1 MLSSRTYLHVF
12 ILDHAILFVF
22 KPGKGDAR
30 EIEIAS
36 IGFDSYVKETRPTAK
51 KSLVCMQSEQII
63 QHILCPAY
71 LRILPPEPTAK
82 NANASMS
89 MRATLR
95 HVLTSP
101 PPPPSGAGISVPSA
115 FPGDDTGT
123 SADGAAG
130 SGNVLA
136 SPTASTLGPAPQGT
150 SLYTSSSVSTS
161 PSSPHVAAAGS
172 IAGSASG
179 GSVSAGAAAA
189 GGTAAAAAPGDGP
202 GGSRPRLLCVH
213 PTLPLCAYVL
223 TNPTATGGGKV
234 DGGSGTSRS
243 IAKLMRGAPP
253 GAAASTLL
261 RPRLHL
267 PGSGRG
273 DDDATTDTKEDK
285 EETAPTSSTAIWD
298 GRDDRIVVQDYARDS
313 IVKVWNVADVAAW
326 INAEEC
332 RRDLVTELEEE
343 AALAASDT
351 DGDDEKKKKDEQATN
366 AGIGKTVMLG
376 TIRSISFWD
385 RHVGQYTCADGLC
398 DPGLVG
404 SAASADGSRRDGS
417 GAARRE
423 RFRLPRGTSTD
434 ANDGAFGAVAA
445 VSNQY
450 RSGIRTNSALSSCG
464 MMPQSLAVQFDTRA
478 VLLNLKGPGRNPPAG
493 IACAAGG
500 GGDAASVLAAA
511 TATIPSG
518 GFGGASSSSASA
530 SPWLTIPVVDP
541 YGPLTALITPE
552 DLVGNV
558 PTSPAVPITAS
569 VLAIGCS
576 DGTVRFYDMDRR
588 DSGRSG
594 GSSNKKNAPTPA
606 GGSGTVIKSVRGP
619 NGRNDPV
626 VRVVNVNSD
635 ALSDANSG
643 SAGGDTAARILT
655 VCASGVAYLWNIF
668 VSASPATEGS
678 GGSSVR
684 LKINPPVCRLD
695 GLGENRRAEIK
706 PTTDFY
712 GGRAQCSLVTATRI
726 SYDAQN
732 DVVSWCVPNYA
743 GVSRY
748 HTVTWDLRR
757 MPQAAAGVVA
767 PRLPPRTVVVLPTSL
782 SVPGEDDESK
792 TTDGPAGGNTVDA
805 ETPRTGD
812 GPDAVGTGPIAT
824 HSSGS
829 PSSII
834 DIVPN
839 LSHPSLPC
847 DGSVVACLLVTVKG
861 DVATVASSLA
871 GKTESANNTAV
882 PFHRTSLSAL
892 LSTPLASSSPA
903 VISPK
908 NSAGVTAAA
917 LADVRGGVRVYAVA
931 VPELLPTICLLATSG
946 GVTVVDLSGST
957 AQGIGSRH
965 VLLAPGTIAP
975 ATDPTAAQNNSGR
988 QQRNPGILL
997 VTQGTVYAATLNC
1010 PPTHSKNVFF
1020 MGPIRTVNTTPV
1032 YNLASS
1038 IRSQITASQG
1048 IDGPSR
1054 LPPNALKSLP
1064 RLLQSPSGN
1073 YVCLYWH
1080 AENRY
1085 KILHIGTLIKTARSS
1100 SDARQMSTERQTSA
1114 LVDAGTNVLSFAW
1127 VGDDEDVFSL
1137 LHPPSGGDD
1146 DADGLVS
1153 PQATSRNKGGG
1164 KRGMSKL
1171 KSKLASGA
1179 GGDDAE
1185 DEEFDPTAA
1194 GTIPRIELK
1203 NLVGVTAGATEI
1215 SGSVAAATATTLGDL
1230 VLRGG
1235 GRHPPTALFGGPVL
1249 CVASLSYDREG
1260 RPDGMA
1266 YLYARKEGTEASD
1279 MRAASYSTVG
1289 TSLPY
1294 PDLAVWDDAGRTC
1307 AMVTGDR
1314 IAVYQVQNSS
1324 FSLVGTA
1331 PVLSAVRS
1339 DQGSIVV
1346 ESLKFIQGV
1355 LYVTT
1360 QNSLQVVFLCEKE
1373 DTESR
1378 GTLDSY
1384 LLAGPDVP
1392 TTSASAASQQSMS
1405 KSFRP
1410 TPIPMALN
1418 HPSILSYH
1426 GSYLLLST
1434 ASGVRAVPL
1443 SHPLIRIGILIA
1455 AGQTEAASRWFDTVP
1470 RRHHEKLAS
1479 FLERRGAPD
1488 LAVTLPGL
1496 SLESTIDI
1504 CIRYTF
1510 TDRIKEIVDNHSVDL
1525 RSIDGGG
1532 RGKGASSSILVGM
1545 ALNLFA
1551 NGQIDTVT
1559 RIASDLIAL
1568 GEEARSEGLLLAG
1581 LLVSAG
1587 AKNADVLLDRAID
1600 TTTRE
1605 GGGGDIPAAVLRA

>member
-1 MLSSRTYLHVF
+1 
-12 ILDHAILFVF
+12 
-22 KPGKGDAR
+22 
-30 EIEIAS
+30 
-36 IGFDSYVKETRPTAK
+36 
-51 KSLVCMQSEQII
+51 
-63 QHILCPAY
+63 
-71 LRILPPEPTAK
+71 
-82 NANASMS
+82 

-115 FPGDDTGT
+115 SPGDDAGT
-123 SADGAAG
+123 SAVDATG
-130 SGNVLA
+130 SGNVLT

-150 SLYTSSSVSTS
+150 SLYTSSSSAS
-161 PSSPHVAAAGS
+161 PSSPYVAAAGS
-172 IAGSASG
+172 IAGSSTPG
-179 GSVSAGAAAA
+179 GSTVSGSAAAA
-189 GGTAAAAAPGDGP
+189 GGTAAAASADGSS

-273 DDDATTDTKEDK
+273 DDDDATTDKDDKEDNTTP
-285 EETAPTSSTAIWD
+285 TASTAIWD

-351 DGDDEKKKKDEQATN
+351 DGDDEKKKDEQATN
-366 AGIGKTVMLG
+366 AGVGKTVMLG

-404 SAASADGSRRDGS
+404 SAASADGSRRDGP

-423 RFRLPRGTSTD
+423 RFRLPRGNSDSTD
-434 ANDGAFGAVAA
+434 AKDGTNGGGGAGGSGAVAA

-450 RSGIRTNSALSSCG
+450 RSGIRTNSALSPCG

-493 IACAAGG
+493 IARAAGGGGDAASSFWDRHVGQYTCADGLCDPGLVGSAASADGSRRDGPGAARRERFRLPRGNSDSTDAKDGTNGGGGAGGSGAVAAVSNQYRSGIRTNSALSPCGMMPQSLAVQFDTRAVLLNLKGPGRNPPAGIARAAGG

-518 GFGGASSSSASA
+518 GFGGASSSSATA
-530 SPWLTIPVVDP
+530 SPLLTTPVVDP

-558 PTSPAVPITAS
+558 STSPAVPITAS
-569 VLAIGCS
+569 VLAVGCS

-594 GSSNKKNAPTPA
+594 GSSNKKNVLPPA

-695 GLGENRRAEIK
+695 GLGENRRAEIN

-861 DVATVASSLA
+861 DVATVASSLV
-871 GKTESANNTAV
+871 GKTESANNAAV
-882 PFHRTSLSAL
+882 PFHRISLSAL

-931 VPELLPTICLLATSG
+931 VPELLPTVCLLATSG

-975 ATDPTAAQNNSGR
+975 AADPAAAQKHPGR
-988 QQRNPGILL
+988 QQRNPGVLL

-1010 PPTHSKNVFF
+1010 PPIHSKNVFS
-1020 MGPIRTVNTTPV
+1020 MGPIHTVNTTPV
-1032 YNLASS
+1032 YNLATSMM
-1038 IRSQITASQG
+1038 SQITASQD

-1085 KILHIGTLIKTARSS
+1085 EILHVGTLIKTARSS

-1137 LHPPSGGDD
+1137 LHPPPVEMMMQTGWSRPKP
-1146 DADGLVS
+1146 LV
-1153 PQATSRNKGGG
+1153 
-1164 KRGMSKL
+1164 
-1171 KSKLASGA
+1171 
-1179 GGDDAE
+1179 
-1185 DEEFDPTAA
+1185 
-1194 GTIPRIELK
+1194 
-1203 NLVGVTAGATEI
+1203 EI
-1215 SGSVAAATATTLGDL
+1215 
-1230 VLRGG
+1230 R
-1235 GRHPPTALFGGPVL
+1235 
-1249 CVASLSYDREG
+1249 
-1260 RPDGMA
+1260 
-1266 YLYARKEGTEASD
+1266 
-1279 MRAASYSTVG
+1279 
-1289 TSLPY
+1289 
-1294 PDLAVWDDAGRTC
+1294 
-1307 AMVTGDR
+1307 
-1314 IAVYQVQNSS
+1314 
-1324 FSLVGTA
+1324 
-1331 PVLSAVRS
+1331 
-1339 DQGSIVV
+1339 
-1346 ESLKFIQGV
+1346 
-1355 LYVTT
+1355 
-1360 QNSLQVVFLCEKE
+1360 
-1373 DTESR
+1373 
-1378 GTLDSY
+1378 
-1384 LLAGPDVP
+1384 
-1392 TTSASAASQQSMS
+1392 
-1405 KSFRP
+1405 
-1410 TPIPMALN
+1410 
-1418 HPSILSYH
+1418 
-1426 GSYLLLST
+1426 
-1434 ASGVRAVPL
+1434 
-1443 SHPLIRIGILIA
+1443 
-1455 AGQTEAASRWFDTVP
+1455 
-1470 RRHHEKLAS
+1470 
-1479 FLERRGAPD
+1479 
-1488 LAVTLPGL
+1488 
-1496 SLESTIDI
+1496 
-1504 CIRYTF
+1504 
-1510 TDRIKEIVDNHSVDL
+1510 
-1525 RSIDGGG
+1525 
-1532 RGKGASSSILVGM
+1532 
-1545 ALNLFA
+1545 
-1551 NGQIDTVT
+1551 
-1559 RIASDLIAL
+1559 
-1568 GEEARSEGLLLAG
+1568 GEERGE
-1581 LLVSAG
+1581 
-1587 AKNADVLLDRAID
+1587 
-1600 TTTRE
+1600 
-1605 GGGGDIPAAVLRA
+1605 